1 MKFIIIKYNNIEDD
15 MKIEELK
22 NRYNEIS
29 DTIARL
35 KEFLESDA
43 NVCFAFIFGSYAKG
57 RQKKGS
63 DIDIA
68 IYFKNIP
75 EGIDLLYFINALSDL
90 INKEMDLVV
99 LNNASAFLRHQV
111 IKYGIPLTI
120 KDRITYI
127 RFREQTISDYDE
139 YKFISGMNVYAR

>member
-1 MKFIIIKYNNIEDD
+1 

-90 INKEMDLVV
+90 INKEVDLVV

-111 IKYGIPLTI
+111 MKYGIPLTI